1 MTKKNGRPKMVISD
15 AIREAVIEL
24 HAKEVGKNEIE
35 RRLKSNGLTRHM
47 LDTISKEEGLQWDR
61 SKTKKAVEQ
70 LKVKGQARRSLMA
83 DRYLEV
89 AGDMLDK
96 LNQPYQLQ
104 MLSNKTGLWETYT
117 RDTPPAIEAEKF
129 VRASDVAMK
138 RHQELIEFDKA
149 DESDEAKSLLGNLQ
163 DALNKYNG
171 KNATTPEEEA
181 KAEITAEEED

>member
-1 MTKKNGRPKMVISD
+1 MTKKNGRPKMVIPD
-15 AIREAVIEL
+15 AMREAVIEL

-70 LKVKGQARRSLMA
+70 LKIKGQAGRSLMA
-83 DRYLEV
+83 DRYLRV

-104 MLSNKTGLWETYT
+104 MLSNKTGGWETYT

-138 RHQELIEFDKA
+138 RHQELIEFDQQ
-149 DESDEAKSLLGNLQ
+149 DENEESKSLLGSINDVLKMYAK
-163 DALNKYNG
+163 DK
-171 KNATTPEEEA
+171 KDKTVEEEA
-181 KAEITAEEED
+181 EESLNEDGD